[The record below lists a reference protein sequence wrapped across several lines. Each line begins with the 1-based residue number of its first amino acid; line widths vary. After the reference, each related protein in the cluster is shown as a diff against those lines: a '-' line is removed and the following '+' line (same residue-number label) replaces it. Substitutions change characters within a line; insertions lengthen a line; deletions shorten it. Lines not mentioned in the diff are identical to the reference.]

1 MHQLLTWVF
10 EPGFFAS
17 TPVRT
22 AVVIGGVTAVVS
34 AVVGVFTVLRG
45 QSFAGHSLGDV
56 SAAGGSGAL
65 LVGLTPLAGFI
76 GLGVIGAGAM
86 ELIGI
91 QRVRGRDLATGIVL
105 GAAIGLAAL
114 FLYLDTSASAT
125 TGAAQ
130 QVLFGSIF
138 TITSSLAVIISFSVL
153 AVGAIAVIGRPLLL
167 ATVSPDIAA
176 ARGVPV
182 RLVGLAYMLAL
193 AVAVGLSSLTVGAI
207 LSTALLIGP
216 AATALH
222 LADRQPERA
231 VEALT
236 PIHGVSR
243 QALVELR
250 SILGVLRAVDEDGLP
265 RDPAPS
271 LSHLDDLVTM
281 ATSAGLKVRV
291 EEEELGPSLPR
302 AVDVAAYRIVQEA
315 LTNTIKH
322 ARGATRVQVR
332 LRYAEPVIQV
342 DTVDNGHPRAAV
354 SLRDPAGHGLAG
366 MSERAA
372 LYDGTVQAGPSPGG
386 GWAISARLSLAGRA
400 QPAAP

>member
-17 TPVRT
+17 APVRT

-45 QSFAGHSLGDV
+45 QSFAGHALGDV

-65 LVGLTPLAGFI
+65 LVGLTPLTGFL

-91 QRVRGRDLATGIVL
+91 RRVRGRDLATGIVL

-125 TGAAQ
+125 TGATQ
-130 QVLFGSIF
+130 QILFGSIF
-138 TITSSLAVIISFSVL
+138 TITSTLPVIVTFSVL
-153 AVGAIAVIGRPLLL
+153 AVGAIAVIWRPLLL

-182 RLVGLAYMLAL
+182 RLVGVAYMLAL
-193 AVAVGLSSLTVGAI
+193 AVAVSLSSLTVGAI

-222 LADRQPERA
+222 LTRRM
-231 VEALT
+231 
-236 PIHGVSR
+236 GR
-243 QALVELR
+243 ALVLACLTGVAATWAG
-250 SILGVLRAVDEDGLP
+250 ILLAYDSYYWGPAHQGLP
-265 RDPAPS
+265 VS
-271 LSHLDDLVTM
+271 FFIV
-281 ATSAGLKVRV
+281 
-291 EEEELGPSLPR
+291 
-302 AVDVAAYRIVQEA
+302 AVVFAAYL
-315 LTNTIKH
+315 LTGLP
-322 ARGATRVQVR
+322 ARRSAAKPRETAAAAAADATRDQ
-332 LRYAEPVIQV
+332 I
-342 DTVDNGHPRAAV
+342 AA
-354 SLRDPAGHGLAG
+354 
-366 MSERAA
+366 
-372 LYDGTVQAGPSPGG
+372 
-386 GWAISARLSLAGRA
+386 
-400 QPAAP
+400 